1 MKYSLIL
8 ASILL
13 LLVSCRQQNVQSIAD
28 ISQTQDTLSLNE
40 GDQPSDGTSE
50 IDTTDAKAWI
60 TEVIENHLNEGGYAM
75 EDICTAKYFEY
86 KTDAT
91 ETGYDGGMTEN
102 DFKKKWGSRYDVKHA
117 GIGTAFLISGQDN
130 GKVKVT
136 QCKLKS
142 PNIFSVIIS
151 DPDMN
156 MKYHRDI
163 KIIPIGKAYQIDD
176 IVEFD

>member
-1 MKYSLIL
+1 MKYSIFLV
-8 ASILL
+8 SMVL
-13 LLVSCRQQNVQSIAD
+13 LLVSCRQQNVQAIAD
-28 ISQTQDTLSLNE
+28 ISQAQDTLSTNAVS
-40 GDQPSDGTSE
+40 QPSDDVFD
-50 IDTTDAKAWI
+50 IDTTDAQVWI
-60 TEVIENHLNEGGYAM
+60 IEVIENHLNEGGYAM
-75 EDICTAKYFEY
+75 EDICTPKYLEY

-91 ETGYDGGMTEN
+91 ESGYDGGMTED
-102 DFKKKWGSRYDVKHA
+102 DFKKKWATIYDVKHA

-136 QCKLKS
+136 QCNFKS

-163 KIIPIGKAYQIDD
+163 KVLPIGKAYQIDD

>member
-1 MKYSLIL
+1 MKSL
-8 ASILL
+8 
-13 LLVSCRQQNVQSIAD
+13 VIA
-28 ISQTQDTLSLNE
+28 TLSLFLIWSCQNKPQQTE
-40 GDQPSDGTSE
+40 VAPIT
-50 IDTTDAKAWI
+50 DTTEIPKSVVSGPIDIDNAIDIEDASRWL
-60 TEVIENHLNEGGYAM
+60 TEVIENHLNEGGYPM
-75 EDICTAKYFEY
+75 EDICTPKYFEY

-91 ETGYDGGMTEN
+91 ESGYDGGMTED
-102 DFKKKWGSRYDVKHA
+102 DFKKKWASRYNVKHA

-136 QCKLKS
+136 KCTLKS

-163 KIIPIGKAYQIDD
+163 KIVPVGKAYLIDD

>member
-8 ASILL
+8 VSIIL

-28 ISQTQDTLSLNE
+28 ISQTQDTLSPNE
-40 GDQPSDGTSE
+40 ADQPSDSASE

-75 EDICTAKYFEY
+75 EDICTPKYFEY

-102 DFKKKWGSRYDVKHA
+102 DFKKKWASRYDVKHA